1 MERRIAAILAA
12 DMVGFS
18 RLMEA
23 DEIGTLERQKAFL
36 TESIDPR
43 IVAHGGTVI
52 KLTGDGLIAEFPSAV
67 EAVKC
72 AVSFQT
78 DMFDREIDEPEERR
92 ISYRVAINL
101 GDVIFDEGD
110 IYGDGVN
117 IAARLEALAEPGGIV
132 VSGATYDMLKNQVSV
147 GYKSLGEKHLKNIE
161 TPVRVYQVIDTPKG
175 SPSQSGKR
183 LSKLVVAATIAA
195 VVLIVGLF
203 FWWPVQPSITAAD
216 PAMIAFSL
224 PEKPSIAVAPFASAS
239 GGSLSSSLSE
249 GLVASLISTLT
260 TSSDIVV
267 ISPQSMSD
275 MRDRS
280 IAQIAEKY
288 GVQYVVD
295 GSVQVNQEKLRVTVR
310 LSDALNGRSI
320 WSDQWDRGTND
331 VFAVQ
336 DEITEK
342 VFEELQVK
350 LTLGEEARTLRD
362 KLGTFENVQDWLEG
376 REHFHAETMEGLDEA
391 ERIWRQILRRNPEL
405 AGPNELLSQIY
416 FQRWLLK
423 LPSRM
428 GQQREARRYI
438 DKAIEIGGDGKTY
451 AYLGLQQFFV
461 RWPKA
466 SDVSEAYASIEYAL
480 KLNPG
485 DPEVLFYGGMVFAH
499 GDRLEQGI
507 EMMQRGLRLQPYHPP
522 WVVGELCHALYQ
534 AGRFDEAR
542 DIALGVVA
550 SETKTKRPLAR
561 CLGVLA
567 AISVENG
574 DLDEARAYVSQIVE
588 VVPLASTRY
597 YLWTLRLN
605 SMGDQRHV
613 EKFLNALRSAGLE

>member
-1 MERRIAAILAA
+1 
-12 DMVGFS
+12 MVGFS

-23 DEIGTLERQKAFL
+23 DEIGTLERQKAHL
-36 TESIDPR
+36 AESIYPK
-43 IVAHGGTVI
+43 IAAHGGSVI
-52 KLTGDGLIAEFPSAV
+52 KLTGDGLIAEFPSVV

-72 AVSFQT
+72 AVSFQS
-78 DMFDREIDEPEERR
+78 DMFGREIDEPEERR

-117 IAARLEALAEPGGIV
+117 IAARLEGLAEPGSIV
-132 VSGATYDMLKNQVSV
+132 VSGATYDMLKKQVAV
-147 GYKSLGEKHLKNIE
+147 GYKFLGEKHLKNIA
-161 TPVRVYQVIDTPKG
+161 TPVRVYQIITTPDG
-175 SPSQSGKR
+175 LPRQSSKR
-183 LSKLVVAATIAA
+183 LPLLAGIVAMMA
-195 VVLIVGLF
+195 VLCMVGLYL
-203 FWWPVQPSITAAD
+203 WWPVGTDVTPLNPERT
-216 PAMIAFSL
+216 AFSL
-224 PEKPSIAVAPFASAS
+224 PEKPSIAIAPF
-239 GGSLSSSLSE
+239 SSTTDGAKSRSLSE
-249 GLVASLISTLT
+249 GLAASLVSTLT
-260 TSSDIVV
+260 VSPDIIV
-267 ISPQSMSD
+267 ISPRSMSD
-275 MRDRS
+275 MRDLS
-280 IAQIAEKY
+280 VTQIAEKY

-295 GSVQVNQEKLRVTVR
+295 GSVQVDQEKFRVSVR
-310 LSDALNGRSI
+310 LSDALDGRSI
-320 WSDQWDRGTND
+320 WADQWDRGTND
-331 VFAVQ
+331 IFAVQ
-336 DEITEK
+336 DEITEH
-342 VFEELQVK
+342 VFEELQVN

-376 REHFHAETMEGLDEA
+376 RAHFHAETMEGLDEA

-428 GQQREARRYI
+428 GQQREARLYI

-451 AYLGLQQFFV
+451 AYLGLQQFFE

-480 KLNPG
+480 TLNPG

-499 GDRLEQGI
+499 GDRLAQGI

-574 DLDEARAYVSQIVE
+574 DLDEARAYVSQIFD

-597 YLWTLRLN
+597 YIWTLRLN
-605 SMGDQRHV
+605 SMHDQQHV
-613 EKFLNALRSAGLE
+613 EAFIDALRRAGLE